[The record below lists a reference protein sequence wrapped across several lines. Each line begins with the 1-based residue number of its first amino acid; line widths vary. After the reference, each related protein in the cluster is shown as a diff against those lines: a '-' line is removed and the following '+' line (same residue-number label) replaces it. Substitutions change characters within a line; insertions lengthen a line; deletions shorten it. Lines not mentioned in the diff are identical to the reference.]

1 MTPLRWLGVVLGC
14 VLLGAAVSRR
24 RRLFRGDALIIGTL
38 ALAIVAVSATGWATK
53 LLDDF
58 GFKPGGG
65 RQVLGVVVFASV
77 ALLLLIALAL
87 SRISS
92 LARDFDTMLEG
103 FASHE
108 FRQNGGAE
116 RFDGAAAIVIPAFNE
131 GENIGPVL
139 DGLPPEVCGLRTA
152 VLVVDDGSRDQTGA
166 EARAHGAAVVRH
178 VINRGQGAA
187 MRTGYRV
194 IAETNAAVVIA
205 MDADGQHRAEDME
218 RLVAPVASGEVALTN
233 GSRTL
238 PGAGSE
244 RVHVMRDLGI
254 VFFNRLI
261 SLLTRT
267 RVTDCSNGYRAMKP
281 EILPEF
287 VLKQNQFHNSEFL
300 IEAIKRGVPTREVPV
315 TVVHRLSGHSKKPA
329 VLRYGWGFTNA
340 IFRTWLR

>member
-1 MTPLRWLGVVLGC
+1 MTPLRWLGVILGG
-14 VLLGAAVSRR
+14 VLLVAAAGRR
-24 RRLFRGDALIIGTL
+24 RRLFRGDVLIIGGL
-38 ALAIVAVSATGWATK
+38 AVGVIVVSLTGWSTV
-53 LLDDF
+53 LLNEF
-58 GFKPGGG
+58 GFKRGGG
-65 RQVLGVVVFASV
+65 RQVLGVVVFGSV

-87 SRISS
+87 ARISTLS
-92 LARDFDTMLEG
+92 RDLDAMLEG
-103 FASHE
+103 FAGHE
-108 FRQNGGAE
+108 FRENGWME

-131 GENIGPVL
+131 ADNIGPVL
-139 DGLPPEVCGLRTA
+139 DGLPATVCGLRTS
-152 VLVVDDGSRDQTGA
+152 VLVVDDGSRDRTGA
-166 EARAHGAAVVRH
+166 EARTHGAAVVRH

-205 MDADGQHRAEDME
+205 MDADGQHRPIDME
-218 RLVAPVASGEVALTN
+218 RLVAPVVSGEVSLTN

-238 PGAGSE
+238 PDGGSE
-244 RVHVMRDLGI
+244 RVQVMRDFGI

-267 RVTDCSNGYRAMKP
+267 QVTDCSNGYRAMKP
-281 EILPEF
+281 EILPDF

-315 TVVHRLSGHSKKPA
+315 TVVHRLSGQSKKPA
-329 VLRYGWGFTNA
+329 VLRYGLGFTNA

>member
-14 VLLGAAVSRR
+14 VLLGVAVSRR
-24 RRLFRGDALIIGTL
+24 RRLFRGDVLLIGAL
-38 ALAIVAVSATGWATK
+38 ALAIVAVSATGWATV
-53 LLDDF
+53 LLNDF
-58 GFKPGGG
+58 GFKAGGG

-77 ALLLLIALAL
+77 VLLLLIALAL
-87 SRISS
+87 SRISGLS
-92 LARDFDTMLEG
+92 HDFDRMLEG
-103 FASHE
+103 VASHE
-108 FRQNGGAE
+108 FRDTGGVDVFA
-116 RFDGAAAIVIPAFNE
+116 GAAAIVIPAYNE
-131 GENIGPVL
+131 AENIGPVL
-139 DGLPPEVCGLRTA
+139 DGLPREVCGLRTS
-152 VLVVDDGSRDQTGA
+152 VLVIDDGSTDDTGA
-166 EARAHGAAVVRH
+166 AARAHGAVVVRH

-194 IAETNAAVVIA
+194 IAETDAAVVIA

-218 RLVAPVASGEVALTN
+218 DLVAPVVHGEVALTN

-281 EILPEF
+281 EILPDF

-315 TVVHRLSGHSKKPA
+315 TVVHRLSGSSKKPA
-329 VLRYGWGFTNA
+329 VIRYGLGFTNA